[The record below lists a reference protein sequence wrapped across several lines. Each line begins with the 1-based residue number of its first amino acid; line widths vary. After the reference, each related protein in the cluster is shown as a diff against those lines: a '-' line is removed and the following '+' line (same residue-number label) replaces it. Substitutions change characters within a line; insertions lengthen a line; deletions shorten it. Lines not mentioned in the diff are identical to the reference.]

1 MHLPQA
7 EVDFQ
12 EASARLK
19 DPEMEMDTL
28 CGPLKNWLVY
38 RHYSNGL
45 WDSPIFL
52 LRRNPLSLIINQ
64 PSFMSY
70 IHIYPHILMVS
81 IPMK

>member
-28 CGPLKNWLVY
+28 CGPLKTGW
-38 RHYSNGL
+38 
-45 WDSPIFL
+45 WIDI
-52 LRRNPLSLIINQ
+52 
-64 PSFMSY
+64 
-70 IHIYPHILMVS
+70 ILMDYG
-81 IPMK
+81 IPQYFCWGEIPYH